1 VNYEAKFYRRGCNL
15 TIAET
20 LTNLCVEIMIFVIS
34 GLALIALFLKQ
45 ATKMSWE
52 DYQDPLFVHKLNTI
66 KQVEAGLI
74 PTELSDNYNVRSTD
88 HLLR

>member
-1 VNYEAKFYRRGCNL
+1 VNYEAKFYRRGCVL
-15 TIAET
+15 TTAET
-20 LTNLCVEIMIFVIS
+20 LSNLCVEIMIFVIS

-45 ATKMSWE
+45 ATQMSWE

-74 PTELSDNYNVRSTD
+74 PAELSENYNVRRTD
-88 HLLR
+88 AMLR